1 MAKKKK
7 LTFTPEQK
15 LAAVKIVQDS
25 GKSVATVAQELGLL
39 VSSLRLWVKRGEIDA
54 GNGPA
59 GALTTEEWAEV
70 TRLRREVRQLSQ
82 ENAFLKRANL
92 DSMSHCNS

>member
-7 LTFTPEQK
+7 RSFTPEQK

-25 GKSVATVAQELGLL
+25 GKSVATVAQELGLS
-39 VSSLRLWVKRGEIDA
+39 VSSLRIWVKRAEIDA

-59 GALTTEEWAEV
+59 GALTTEERNRSRP
-70 TRLRREVRQLSQ
+70 TRTRSFRSLMRS
-82 ENAFLKRANL
+82 ENIRIDTSL
-92 DSMSHCNS
+92 